1 VILEY
6 VLSDFL
12 LKTNIMRVNLSAELP
27 DMKIELNPEDEQL
40 IQKRLQSGAF
50 HTVDEIIHDALTSQ
64 DAEEDWLE
72 ENKEAINAKISRGLA
87 QLDSGEGISGDV
99 ARARLQERK
108 AGWLSA
114 SVHDRLRTFTR
125 S

>member
-1 VILEY
+1 ME
-6 VLSDFL
+6 
-12 LKTNIMRVNLSAELP
+12 
-27 DMKIELNPEDEQL
+27 IELTPEDEQL

-50 HTVDEIIHDALTSQ
+50 HTIEEVIHDALVSQ
-64 DAEEDWLE
+64 DSEEDWLQ
-72 ENKEAINAKISRGLA
+72 ENRSTIDAKIARGLT

-108 AGWLSA
+108 ADWL
-114 SVHDRLRTFTR
+114 TENKR

>member
-1 VILEY
+1 
-6 VLSDFL
+6 
-12 LKTNIMRVNLSAELP
+12 
-27 DMKIELNPEDEQL
+27 MKIEIKPEDEQL

-50 HTVDEIIHDALTSQ
+50 HSIDEVIHDALTSQ
-64 DAEEDWLE
+64 DAEEEWLQ

-87 QLDSGEGISGDV
+87 QLDSGEGVSGDV

-108 AGWLSA
+108 AAWLA
-114 SVHDRLRTFTR
+114 EHKR